1 VAQAP
6 LTDEQLREIYDLVRQ
21 HGSGRA
27 ASEAMGLSYTTF
39 QSRWYRAREW
49 AEGQGLPELTLP
61 GRTVTPTP
69 KPFEIDALPDELPT
83 AEELIARRETQFRR
97 KAKAKEARRLIPI
110 KVKIDGPFGIA
121 HGGDPHLDDDGT
133 DIALVQR
140 HVGIINKTE
149 GLFGANC
156 GDFSNNW
163 VGRLARL
170 YGEQSVSAAEAW
182 VLVEWYI
189 KAVNWLY
196 LIGGNHDAWSGA
208 GDPLKWI
215 TKQAAALYEMHGAR
229 MELTTPSG
237 RKIRINARH
246 DFKGHSQWNAGHGPM
261 KAAKM
266 GWRDHILTC
275 GHTHVSAFGYEKDP
289 SSGLISHCIRVAS
302 YKTYDRYAD
311 EKGLPD
317 QTIFVCPVTIIQPQ
331 YADNDPRLVTFF
343 PDPEQGASFLTW
355 LRSRK
360 SGTGSLRNSA

>member
-6 LTDEQLREIYDLVRQ
+6 LTTDQIRDIYDLVCH
-21 HGSGRA
+21 HGTLQQA
-27 ASEAMGLSYTTF
+27 AAAAGLKYTTF
-39 QSRWYRAREW
+39 QSRWKTAVAW
-49 AEGQGLPELTLP
+49 AEREGLAVPTLT
-61 GRTVTPTP
+61 GRLVEPTP
-69 KPFEIDALPDELPT
+69 KPFEVGALPNELPT
-83 AEELIARRETQFRR
+83 AEELIARRQTQFTR
-97 KAKAKEARRLIPI
+97 KAAAKEARRLIPV

-140 HVGIINKTE
+140 HVAIINRTE
-149 GLFGANC
+149 GLFGANV

-182 VLVEWYI
+182 VLVEWYV

-215 TKQAAALYEMHGAR
+215 TRQAAALYEMHGAR
-229 MELTTPSG
+229 LELSTPSG
-237 RKIRINARH
+237 RKIRVNARH

-331 YADNDPRLVTFF
+331 YADNDARLVTFF
-343 PDPEQGASFLTW
+343 PDPEQGADFLTF
-355 LRSRK
+355 LRKRK
-360 SGTGSLRNSA
+360 AA